1 MTIHVAMFASS
12 LIMGFG
18 VCCGSQEVKI
28 GASDIVKNLHFPNGT
43 AIIPPGSVVYVSTDD
58 PDGICKNC
66 LFNRKP
72 CDTYPSPKPVGCPED
87 VSDSLR
93 VTTILL
99 PCMYSPVHLHCL
111 CCTSRRGKPLCKRDG
126 RFASYAIIKR
136 RVTSPMRT
144 PTPSA

>member
-1 MTIHVAMFASS
+1 VAMFASS

-99 PCMYSPVHLHCL
+99 PCMYSPVHLHCPAVVESL
-111 CCTSRRGKPLCKRDG
+111 C
-126 RFASYAIIKR
+126 ASGMEDSLLTRLSKGGLHR
-136 RVTSPMRT
+136 PCEPQHLRHD
-144 PTPSA
+144 